1 MAEYREFAA
10 IRQLETLNLRSKL
23 SGNNLKVYEAMIVD
37 LQKTQDEFN
46 AMNNTLSE
54 KNSELNETKK
64 LLSTRT
70 LELDDT
76 KKQLSSR
83 TLELDDT
90 KKQLSSRML
99 ELDDTKKQLSS
110 RTLELDDT
118 KKQLSSRMLEL
129 DDTKKQLSSR
139 TLELDNTKNQLTSRT
154 LELDNTKNQLTSRT
168 RELDD
173 AQKQLNSQLLK
184 LDETEKI
191 LDEKLIELAQ
201 KSFDLKTAK
210 SEYDLQSKALA
221 ENSEALTRAKI
232 DLEKVKKMASYS
244 TDDISA
250 LLNNTI
256 KEFNESKAYE
266 DKMARYVINSM
277 DVDLKVRVFD
287 DSENDKK
294 NPIKFVAPRVNETS
308 EDSLSSIKISIQAV
322 PK

>member
-10 IRQLETLNLRSKL
+10 IRQLETLNLKSKL
-23 SGNNLKVYEAMIVD
+23 SGNNLKVYEEMIVD

-64 LLSTRT
+64 LLSTKTLELDNTKNQLTSRT
-70 LELDDT
+70 LELDNT
-76 KKQLSSR
+76 KNQLISR

-90 KKQLSSRML
+90 KK
-99 ELDDTKKQLSS
+99 
-110 RTLELDDT
+110 
-118 KKQLSSRMLEL
+118 
-129 DDTKKQLSSR
+129 
-139 TLELDNTKNQLTSRT
+139 QLTSRT

>member
-23 SGNNLKVYEAMIVD
+23 SGNNLKVYDAMIVD
-37 LQKTQDEFN
+37 LQKTQEEFN

-90 KKQLSSRML
+90 KKQLSSR
-99 ELDDTKKQLSS
+99 
-110 RTLELDDT
+110 TLELDDT
-118 KKQLSSRMLEL
+118 KKQLS
-129 DDTKKQLSSR
+129 
-139 TLELDNTKNQLTSRT
+139 SRT

>member
-23 SGNNLKVYEAMIVD
+23 SGANLKVYDAMIVD
-37 LQKTQDEFN
+37 LQHTQDEFN

-90 KKQLSSRML
+90 KKQLSTRTL

-118 KKQLSSRMLEL
+118 KKQLSSRTLEL
-129 DDTKKQLSSR
+129 DDTKKQLS
-139 TLELDNTKNQLTSRT
+139 SRT

>member
-23 SGNNLKVYEAMIVD
+23 SGNNLKVYDAMSVD
-37 LQKTQDEFN
+37 LQRTRDDNNK
-46 AMNNTLSE
+46 MNNTLSE

-64 LLSTRT
+64 LLSTKT

-76 KKQLSSR
+76 KKQLTSR
-83 TLELDDT
+83 MSELDNT
-90 KKQLSSRML
+90 KNQLI
-99 ELDDTKKQLSS
+99 
-110 RTLELDDT
+110 
-118 KKQLSSRMLEL
+118 
-129 DDTKKQLSSR
+129 SR

>member
-23 SGNNLKVYEAMIVD
+23 SGNNLKVYDAMIVD

-64 LLSTRT
+64 LLSTKT

-76 KKQLSSR
+76 KKQLTSR
-83 TLELDDT
+83 MSELDNT
-90 KKQLSSRML
+90 KNQLI
-99 ELDDTKKQLSS
+99 
-110 RTLELDDT
+110 
-118 KKQLSSRMLEL
+118 
-129 DDTKKQLSSR
+129 SR

>member
-23 SGNNLKVYEAMIVD
+23 SGANLKVYDAMIVD
-37 LQKTQDEFN
+37 LQHTQDEFN

-90 KKQLSSRML
+90 KKQLS
-99 ELDDTKKQLSS
+99 T

-118 KKQLSSRMLEL
+118 KKQLS
-129 DDTKKQLSSR
+129 
-139 TLELDNTKNQLTSRT
+139 SRT

>member
-23 SGNNLKVYEAMIVD
+23 SGNNLKVYDAMIVD

-64 LLSTRT
+64 LLSTKT

-76 KKQLSSR
+76 KNQLI
-83 TLELDDT
+83 
-90 KKQLSSRML
+90 
-99 ELDDTKKQLSS
+99 
-110 RTLELDDT
+110 
-118 KKQLSSRMLEL
+118 
-129 DDTKKQLSSR
+129 SR

-173 AQKQLNSQLLK
+173 AKKQLNSQLLK